1 MRSSEDKQLPLTAQ
15 RVAHQRNRE
24 LEILSEILD
33 ANPQI
38 AALAQEDLTGGKQ
51 SQRGRRGMS
60 GEQALRIGLL
70 MRIEDLDYREL
81 AFRLIDSKR
90 AQWFTRL
97 PIDKEVKVSTLQENV
112 KRIKVETWEALN
124 RVLLMKAE
132 AAGIETGQKTR
143 TDCTVVETNIHEP
156 TDSSLLWDCVRVATR
171 LMKRATELVPTI
183 DWSFVKDRRRSAKLR
198 AYEIKF
204 PQRGAETTEKRRDRA
219 YRALLKISGE
229 THDMATMVHT
239 QLATAPADGPMEQAK
254 IDGLRSEL
262 GELMSAM
269 KRVQEQTKRRVID
282 GEKVPVSE
290 KLFSIFEQH
299 TDLVMKDKFKP
310 LFGHKICVTGGTS
323 SMIIDVVIEQGNP
336 ADSTLVERSIE
347 RQTAVYG
354 RPPRQTSFDG
364 GFASKANLLRAK
376 ALGVEDVAFHKKSGL
391 EVKEMTKSERVFKR
405 LRNFRAGIE
414 GCISAL
420 KRGFGLDRCP
430 WEGLDGFKRY
440 VCASVVAFNATMLA
454 RRLI

>member
-1 MRSSEDKQLPLTAQ
+1 MRSSEDKQLPLTTQ

-24 LEILSEILD
+24 LEIVSEILD

-38 AALAQEDLTGGKQ
+38 AALAHKDLTAGKQ
-51 SQRGRRGMS
+51 SGRGRRGMS
-60 GEQALRIGLL
+60 GEQALRIAFI
-70 MRIEDLDYREL
+70 MRSEDLDYREL
-81 AFRLIDSKR
+81 AFRLMDSKL
-90 AQWFTRL
+90 AQWFARL
-97 PIDKEVKVSTLQENV
+97 PLDRAVKVSALQANV
-112 KRIKVETWEALN
+112 KRIKVETWEAFN
-124 RVLLMKAE
+124 AILLAKAR
-132 AAGIETGQKTR
+132 AAGVETGQKTR

-156 TDSSLLWDCVRVATR
+156 TDSSLLWDCVRVAAR
-171 LMKRATELVPTI
+171 LMKRASEVAPTI
-183 DWSFVKDRRRSAKLR
+183 DWSFVKDRRRRAKLR
-198 AYEIKF
+198 ALEIKF
-204 PQRGAETTEKRRDRA
+204 PPRGKGPTEKIRERA
-219 YRALLKISGE
+219 YRDLLKVSRQ
-229 THDMATMVHT
+229 THAMATLVHA
-239 QLATAPADGPMEQAK
+239 QLATAPAIDPMEQAR

-269 KRVQEQTKRRVID
+269 RQVQEQTHRRVIE

-310 LFGHKICVTGGTS
+310 LFGHKICVTGGAS
-323 SMIIDVVIEQGNP
+323 SMIIDVVVEAGNP

-347 RQTAVYG
+347 RQIVVYG
-354 RPPRQTSFDG
+354 CAPRQTSFDG
-364 GFASKANLLRAK
+364 AFASKANLERAK

-391 EVKEMTKSERVFKR
+391 EVKEMVRSERVFKR

-420 KRGFGLDRCP
+420 KRAFGLDRCT
-430 WEGLDGFKRY
+430 WEGLDGFKQY
-440 VCASVVAFNATMLA
+440 VWASVVAFNGIMLA